1 MADQIKPTEDH
12 QRLILAGL
20 MQYPYVFA
28 MIKDDI
34 NDGFFSDA
42 SCRIIYKSLESY
54 YDSYAK
60 MPSELELMSAIDDN
74 YIELGVPKSDVQDIA
89 VSLLNSAK
97 LEEKFLVNKA
107 AEFVK
112 KVRVSRVLN
121 RSFEKIQNGGS
132 INNETLLN
140 EMISSLTVNYDM
152 SGIFTISDTEMLDI
166 ERQKAVGNG
175 SGHAIIKSIL
185 PSVNENLLYG
195 GFQRG
200 TLNMVVAPPGTGKTS
215 YLVNE
220 GAYAAL
226 QGFNIVHIFLGDMV
240 KYDGFIRYLS
250 CLSGQTQQDLVSM
263 SLADQDN
270 VVFDVQGQ
278 NEVLSRIHLLAYG
291 SGELTVK
298 ELIEILKKE
307 QDRMNLHFDQIIVD
321 YADNF
326 SKDNTN
332 LYVEGGDIYNDLAL
346 FARMND
352 SVIMVASQ
360 PKQEFWKE
368 EIIPLEGAAESSKK
382 QQIVDVFMTFNLVS
396 RNSNLGTVHLAKVRR
411 GTTGRFIRV
420 ETHWDAC
427 KILEITEEYEMKK
440 SGMYQKK

>member
-1 MADQIKPTEDH
+1 
-12 QRLILAGL
+12 
-20 MQYPYVFA
+20 
-28 MIKDDI
+28 
-34 NDGFFSDA
+34 
-42 SCRIIYKSLESY
+42 
-54 YDSYAK
+54 
-60 MPSELELMSAIDDN
+60 
-74 YIELGVPKSDVQDIA
+74 
-89 VSLLNSAK
+89 
-97 LEEKFLVNKA
+97 
-107 AEFVK
+107 
-112 KVRVSRVLN
+112 
-121 RSFEKIQNGGS
+121 
-132 INNETLLN
+132 
-140 EMISSLTVNYDM
+140 
-152 SGIFTISDTEMLDI
+152 
-166 ERQKAVGNG
+166 
-175 SGHAIIKSIL
+175 
-185 PSVNENLLYG
+185 
-195 GFQRG
+195 
-200 TLNMVVAPPGTGKTS
+200 MVVAPPGTGKTS

-427 KILEITEEYEMKK
+427 KILEITEEEYEMKK